1 MDTHGSQGTWVT
13 YEENRNDF
21 STKSSVDE
29 YNGRKDIYKDS
40 PNPIKSQADIFLTE
54 IEKQLEDTESKYES
68 VVERLRYTKMLY
80 SNAAGAMSL
89 ETNDFD
95 RTDDHSPVTEGNS
108 QSDTSSNANLIDDK
122 TSETNLSS
130 SGIPQYL
137 TETKHTQ
144 QKAQEDPDSKNQ
156 LIEPNSTSFKPESN
170 LNNFHNIHDEDRNDT
185 NDQSYLFE
193 RTKESKI
200 NFQFTKD
207 TMENSVL
214 DTVNQIHGEHFV
226 SDNSSR
232 RVHPYQLHLAEYSK
246 GLHEQ
251 WEEESR
257 IAESSMIENHD
268 IYSNQLNCGKQQETK
283 MPELHPN
290 LIESLRSIRTSMKN
304 KKPRHDR
311 GRKTVSSKIVS
322 KSIDDTNGTTTK
334 RKKIKKQ
341 GGLKTSASRC
351 TTATKDTS
359 ISENKKE
366 IRRRPK
372 QRGHSTTSKLQQSQN
387 RRQHNVIEKHRNNMS
402 EVVEIYHNS
411 AIKSGS
417 LSVVSS
423 KHSKVMETRIRSFNN
438 GAKLDQPWRTK
449 GSHRLVE
456 NNGKRIFNEIEEQ
469 KPKEQ
474 HNSELNQSKD
484 NCGNEAK
491 SYQDNL
497 TEPSDFRFGEPNRI
511 NDEANFLVGQAE
523 NKILKE
529 YRNNDN
535 QEVLQDCQI
544 PHILSPSYDPFPT
557 RNYESPTV
565 SSRMKRVQRSYF
577 NRFNFRNIPF
587 VVGTSVTP
595 SYNLGLNIQEALSL
609 MKTRQLMPSRIS
621 PMIISSVSKG
631 LKPVST
637 LFECIRDERESLMEG
652 RNIPL
657 SINSRG
663 ITSMYQGTLSDDKSS
678 KPVQLEP
685 FSSKTRGL
693 SFVPDPETLYE
704 VQGSYPSQK
713 SELTPKK
720 QKTQSI
726 CSSIKF
732 NDQKHLERK
741 LELTQ
746 SILLKQRQEEL
757 NIGESAPAKF
767 QTVTQGSK
775 GIREVLMNFHDQY
788 ETMII
793 KFEKL
798 QKESNKSS
806 DKSLEK
812 ELIALEKEL
821 NAKEEEIKAVASLY
835 QEVMILKRQMRMLH
849 ERNSLVCVSTE
860 VPVSPTYRSF
870 SIRAQTANPI
880 RMFNDYRRGDSVC
893 NQGPPTSTKLA
904 GMLRQIKTFQKQL
917 KSNT

>member
-497 TEPSDFRFGEPNRI
+497 TEPSDFRF
-511 NDEANFLVGQAE
+511 
-523 NKILKE
+523 
-529 YRNNDN
+529 
-535 QEVLQDCQI
+535 
-544 PHILSPSYDPFPT
+544 
-557 RNYESPTV
+557 
-565 SSRMKRVQRSYF
+565 
-577 NRFNFRNIPF
+577 NFRNIPF

-835 QEVMILKRQMRMLH
+835 QEVSISGVSKKGNVSNSFFPFFLQVMILKRQMRMLH